1 LINIIKA
8 IKKFKYYKDISL
20 RQFSSLFFG
29 LFTIKL
35 LLILKIKDIQIFFN

>member
-1 LINIIKA
+1 MAHLKKIIYLINIIKA

-29 LFTIKL
+29 LFTIF
-35 LLILKIKDIQIFFN
+35 DTG